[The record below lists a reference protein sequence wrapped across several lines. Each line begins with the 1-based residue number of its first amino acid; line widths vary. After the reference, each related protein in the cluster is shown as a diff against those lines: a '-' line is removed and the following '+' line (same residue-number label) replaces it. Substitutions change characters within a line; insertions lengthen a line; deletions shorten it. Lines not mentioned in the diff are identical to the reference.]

1 MSLLFGSWTAESS
14 SGEPDELERCSV
26 ALSRYPGIARARSF
40 SDDRCF
46 LAHGQGVSTPE
57 DRLEAQPSL
66 HAEGRFVLAVDGFL
80 TNRDELIGAL
90 DLPGAGA
97 DSALVATALL
107 RWGEAALEK
116 LHGDFTLAWWDRRER
131 RLLLACDRVGG
142 RTLFYHATERR
153 LFVANLL
160 ANLFVHS
167 AVPRALD
174 PDAVARFAFA
184 YSLDLERTC
193 FKDVRQLLPGHK
205 LVWTPSSGARVSRY
219 WSFDPSRRI
228 RMRRDEDYVEAAREL
243 LDRVVGEAMR
253 AEGPSVAMLS
263 GGLDSSAVAATA
275 ARLLAPVQIHTVTL
289 RPETGAPLPP
299 CSPRVFQDEWP
310 HAQAIAAMHPNMV
323 ARGERPAFEPIG
335 DCLRTH
341 MAYMGRP
348 PVHMLPLVWMAPVW
362 RAARDL
368 GAKAVL
374 SGQSGNATL
383 SASARP
389 VSMRPAPADLPAAVS
404 DALWTA
410 WDGRR
415 LKPLKRLLRPLGL
428 PATALRPE
436 AAERIGLADIYE
448 TFATGERQ
456 APWHARARL
465 RLIERT
471 WIGRSMTAPLAL
483 LRGVEM
489 RDPLGDVRLAEFCLA
504 LPADQFTRGTR
515 DRLLARR
522 VLTDRLP
529 PQVTQDRRIGR
540 QCPEWFDWLSRNRPW
555 LAAELDGID
564 ASATGRE
571 LIDVPRL
578 RAILDDWPAD
588 AAAAE
593 PHYGRLMTVLGR
605 GVGLGAFV
613 RWAEGANL

>member
-1 MSLLFGSWTAESS
+1 
-14 SGEPDELERCSV
+14 
-26 ALSRYPGIARARSF
+26 
-40 SDDRCF
+40 
-46 LAHGQGVSTPE
+46 
-57 DRLEAQPSL
+57 
-66 HAEGRFVLAVDGFL
+66 
-80 TNRDELIGAL
+80 LIGAL
-90 DLPGAGA
+90 DLPRAGP
-97 DSALVATALL
+97 DSAVFAAALL
-107 RWGEAALEK
+107 RWGEAALGR
-116 LHGDFTLAWWDRRER
+116 LHGDFALVWWDRREK

-142 RTLFYHATERR
+142 RTLFYHATDRR
-153 LFVANLL
+153 LFAANLL
-160 ANLFVHS
+160 ANLFVHP
-167 AVPRALD
+167 AVPRTLD
-174 PDAVARFAFA
+174 PDAVARFAFTYA
-184 YSLDLERTC
+184 LDLERTC
-193 FKDVRQLLPGHK
+193 FEDVRQLLPGHK

-219 WSFDPSRRI
+219 WSFDPSRKI
-228 RMRRDEDYVEAAREL
+228 RMRRNEDYVEAAREV
-243 LDRVVGEAMR
+243 LDQVVGEALR
-253 AEGPSVAMLS
+253 VEGPPVAMLS

-275 ARLLAPVQIHTVTL
+275 ARLLAPSQVRTITL
-289 RPETGAPLPP
+289 RPEADVPLPP
-299 CSPRVFQDEWP
+299 CSSDVFQDEWP
-310 HAQAIAAMHPNMV
+310 HAQAIAEMYPNIL
-323 ARGERPAFEPIG
+323 ARAERAAFEPVG
-335 DCLRTH
+335 DALRTH

-348 PVHMLPLVWMAPVW
+348 PIHMLPLVWMAPVW
-362 RAARDL
+362 RAARDM

-389 VSMRPAPADLPAAVS
+389 ALLRPALADVPAAIS

-410 WDGRR
+410 WGGRR
-415 LKPLKRLLRPLGL
+415 LKPLKRLLRPTGL
-428 PATALRPE
+428 PTTALRAE
-436 AAERIGLADIYE
+436 AAERIGLPDVYE
-448 TFATGERQ
+448 TFATGDRQ

-471 WIGRSMTAPLAL
+471 WMGRAMTAPLAY

-504 LPADQFTRGTR
+504 LPAEQFTRGTR

-522 VLTDRLP
+522 VLADRLP
-529 PQVTQDRRIGR
+529 PHVTQDRRIGR
-540 QCPEWFDWLSRNRPW
+540 QCPEWFDWLSRNRAW
-555 LAAELDGID
+555 LAAELDGIE

-578 RAILDDWPAD
+578 RAILDDWPAN